1 MREPHSQDDL
11 EKLLQTLP
19 EELATSYN
27 LGLADVY
34 PAISGK
40 HNAAKHLLEVFKASA
55 DSAVLMADDDNDLG
69 ETFWWPEPVPTGGVH
84 GIGWIRGAD
93 I

>member
-1 MREPHSQDDL
+1 MRDPHSQDDL
-11 EKLLQTLP
+11 EKLLHSVP
-19 EELATSYN
+19 EELATSFN

-40 HNAAKHLLEVFKASA
+40 HNAAKHLLEVFDASA

-69 ETFWWPEPVPTGGVH
+69 EIFLWLKPVPAGGVN
-84 GIGWIRGAD
+84 GFG
-93 I
+93 

>member
-1 MREPHSQDDL
+1 MRDPHSQEDL
-11 EKLLQTLP
+11 EKLLQSVP
-19 EELATSYN
+19 EELATSFN

-34 PAISGK
+34 PAVSGK

-69 ETFWWPEPVPTGGVH
+69 ENLIFWWLKPAPAGGVH
-84 GIGWIRGAD
+84 GFG
-93 I
+93 

>member
-1 MREPHSQDDL
+1 MRDPHSQDDL
-11 EKLLQTLP
+11 EKLLQSVP

-69 ETFWWPEPVPTGGVH
+69 EKLSWPGPVPAASVH
-84 GIGWIRGAD
+84 GFG
-93 I
+93 